1 MQGGGGKALR
11 ALRNSR
17 PDTSERSLFQTH
29 SGGGLRLSGRKRP
42 CVLSGSVDTCD
53 RSDMRGGLATST
65 CSFTS
70 GDAGE
75 LAGEVEGGVEAGE
88 ESEGEGAELVDK
100 RSRMRR
106 SRR

>member
-1 MQGGGGKALR
+1 MRGGGGKALR

-29 SGGGLRLSGRKRP
+29 SGGGSAIKVIGEEAA

-75 LAGEVEGGVEAGE
+75 LAGEGVEGVEGEGVGEA
-88 ESEGEGAELVDK
+88 GEGAEAGVG
-100 RSRMRR
+100 
-106 SRR
+106 

>member
-1 MQGGGGKALR
+1 MRAGAGKLFAPSATRAPTPPNVPCFRLTALAVAAR
-11 ALRNSR
+11 
-17 PDTSERSLFQTH
+17 
-29 SGGGLRLSGRKRP
+29 LRLSGRKRP

-75 LAGEVEGGVEAGE
+75 LAGE
-88 ESEGEGAELVDK
+88 ESEGVGAELVD
-100 RSRMRR
+100 
-106 SRR
+106 

>member
-1 MQGGGGKALR
+1 MRAGAGKLFAPSATR
-11 ALRNSR
+11 APTPLNVPCFRLTPEVAAR
-17 PDTSERSLFQTH
+17 
-29 SGGGLRLSGRKRP
+29 LRLSGRKRP

-75 LAGEVEGGVEAGE
+75 LVGEGVEGVEGEGVGEA
-88 ESEGEGAELVDK
+88 GEGAEAGVG
-100 RSRMRR
+100 
-106 SRR
+106 

>member
-1 MQGGGGKALR
+1 MRAGAGKLFAPSATR
-11 ALRNSR
+11 APTPLNVPCFRLTPEVAAR
-17 PDTSERSLFQTH
+17 
-29 SGGGLRLSGRKRP
+29 LRLSGRKRP

-75 LAGEVEGGVEAGE
+75 LAGEVEAGE
-88 ESEGEGAELVDK
+88 ESEGVGAEGVD
-100 RSRMRR
+100 
-106 SRR
+106 